1 MEVHLKAD
9 LKAKLDEWAAATGR
23 SADEL
28 VEDAMISYFDELAQV
43 RETLDHRYDDLKS
56 GRVQPIDG
64 AEALQR
70 LRGKSEARRAQR
82 PE

>member
-28 VEDAMISYFDELAQV
+28 VEDAIVGYFDELAHV
-43 RETLDHRYDDLKS
+43 REMLDSRYDDVKS
-56 GRVQPIDG
+56 GRVKPIDG
-64 AEALQR
+64 ADALEQ
-70 LRGKSEARRAQR
+70 LRKKNETRGIH
-82 PE
+82 